1 MHYYKRNLG
10 DYAKKAG
17 RLTMLQHGAYTL
29 LIDSCYDREQFPT
42 LEEALEWTWAFT
54 TEEIDAVQFV
64 LNRFFKL
71 NENNQYVQE
80 RIVDELQEY
89 RAKADKNQQIAI
101 ERETKRKQ
109 NSTNRTRNVNEPS
122 PNHKPLTINQEPIT
136 NIDIYTP
143 PPEKIP
149 SNLFNEFLNVRI
161 LKKSPPFTELVW
173 DGLKRE
179 AVKAQLSAEEA
190 MRVCVE
196 KGWATFDA
204 SWVPAPKNPRRNT
217 I

>member
-89 RAKADKNQQIAI
+89 HAKANKNQQIAI
-101 ERETKRKQ
+101 ERETKRKE
-109 NSTNRTRNVNEPS
+109 NNTNRARNVNEPS

-143 PPEKIP
+143 PAEKIP
-149 SNLFNEFLNVRI
+149 PNLFNEFLNVRI

-173 DGLKRE
+173 EGLKKQ
-179 AVKAQLSAEEA
+179 AVAAQLSAEEA
-190 MRVCVE
+190 MRICVE

-204 SWVPAPKNPRRNT
+204 SWVPPPKNPRRNT

>member
-109 NSTNRTRNVNEPS
+109 DGTNRTRNVNEPS

-143 PPEKIP
+143 PSEQLHP
-149 SNLFNEFLNVRI
+149 NLFNEFINVRI

-173 DGLKRE
+173 EGLKRE

-190 MRVCVE
+190 MRVCIE

-204 SWVPAPKNPRRNT
+204 SLVPAPKNPRRNT